1 MASKIEICN
10 RALQLLG
17 ANSIASLTANSTEAR
32 ECSRAFDI
40 VRDAELREHP
50 WSFARKRVSLAAS
63 STTPAFEYANAF
75 PVPSDF
81 IRLKLENRSQVPVD
95 WQVEQHSTGELAIM
109 TDDGAPLKIVYIAQ
123 VTDTELYD
131 PLFTEALAARLAV
144 EMCEKITQSAQKR
157 QMAQQEYM
165 NKIAAA
171 KRVNAIERPPIVGD
185 ESPWVTARR

>member
-17 ANSIASLTANSTEAR
+17 ANSIASLSANSTEAR

-50 WSFARKRVSLAAS
+50 WSFARKRASLAAS

-95 WQVEQHSTGELAIM
+95 WQVEQHSTGERSIM
-109 TDDGAPLKIVYIAQ
+109 TDDGAPLKVVYIAQ

-131 PLFTEALAARLAV
+131 PLFVEALAARLAV
-144 EMCEKITQSAQKR
+144 EMCEKLTQSAQKR
-157 QMAQQEYM
+157 KMAQQEYM
-165 NKIAAA
+165 NKVAAA

>member
-1 MASKIEICN
+1 MASKVEICN

-17 ANSIASLTANSTEAR
+17 ANSITSLEGNSTEAR

-40 VRDAELREHP
+40 VRDAELRAHP
-50 WSFARKRVSLAAS
+50 WNFARKRVSLAAS

-95 WQVEQHSTGELAIM
+95 WQIETHSTGDVCIM
-109 TDDGAPLKIVYIAQ
+109 TDDSAPLKIVYIAQ
-123 VTDTELYD
+123 ITDTAKWD
-131 PLFTEALAARLAV
+131 ALFVEVFAARLA
-144 EMCEKITQSAQKR
+144 MDICEKITASAQKR
-157 QMAQQEYM
+157 QLAQNEYQW
-165 NKIAAA
+165 KLAEA
-171 KRVNAIERPPIVGD
+171 KRVNAIERPAIIGD